1 MKWGSEG
8 LSVAEV
14 ELNAAAEERDKLLN
28 DANYS
33 SLQNDEAVTRARQER
48 DEAIDRK
55 KAAEER
61 DEVID
66 RKKAAEVY
74 IHTLH
79 THAIIYSSL
88 QNDEAVMGARQ
99 ERDEVIDRK
108 KAAEMDM
115 QELIDEQMKHKLT
128 SEKRRK
134 LPAPPPAPT
143 RASRLLG
150 FFHR

>member
-1 MKWGSEG
+1 KKA
-8 LSVAEV
+8 AEV
-14 ELNAAAEERDKLLN
+14 YIHTLHTHAII
-28 DANYS
+28 YS

-55 KAAEER
+55 KAAEVYIHTLHTDAIIYNSLQNDEAVTRARQER
-61 DEVID
+61 DDAID
-66 RKKAAEVY
+66 RKKAAEVALAKTRVELMQANSQLY
-74 IHTLH
+74 
-79 THAIIYSSL
+79 
-88 QNDEAVMGARQ
+88 EA
-99 ERDEVIDRK
+99 
-108 KAAEMDM
+108 MDM